1 MTVFF
6 TIIAWALLEASQD
19 PAPAPRLISP
29 AALFSSFREML
40 EIFLLTALGA
50 GILFSLNIHVPGLQ
64 DFLAAAVM
72 ILFYF
77 YGQAMQ
83 RRESFVWM
91 AFACVFF
98 FSQDKNLSL
107 IALHSAETAA
117 GVTGLRFVF
126 KGLQKRRFLAP
137 APEFFSGL
145 PGFFITAA
153 VVALIFSALFV
164 R

>member
-1 MTVFF
+1 MTLFF
-6 TIIAWALLEASQD
+6 IIMAWALLEISQD
-19 PAPAPRLISP
+19 PAPAARLMSP

-40 EIFLLTALGA
+40 EIILLTGLGS
-50 GILFSLNIHVPGLQ
+50 GILFSLNVKVPGLQ
-64 DFLAAAVM
+64 DFLAAAVL

-77 YGQAMQ
+77 YGQALH

-98 FSQDKNLSL
+98 FAQDKNLSL
-107 IALHSAETAA
+107 IALHSGETAA

-126 KGLQKRRFLAP
+126 KGLQKRRYLAP
-137 APEFFSGL
+137 ALELFTGL

-153 VVALIFSALFV
+153 LVALIFSALFV